1 MARPGIAPFVGAI
14 GEAWD
19 ELRVHK
25 LRVLLSLIGVAV
37 AVASLTAVV
46 AIGDLQRQSISELN
60 DRWGGREATVSV
72 QLSAIGADQVDLDA
86 WNAHVE
92 RVFAR
97 YDFSH
102 TSRSSQTD
110 LLAGLP
116 EGLTSVQARLV
127 DPAFGSIHRVKIEQ
141 GRWFVPSDSTLMA
154 PAIVISAPLW
164 ERLGTPSLG
173 THPTL
178 RIGGAWDGTYQVVGV
193 TPKEGVWDEELRIDM
208 LFDDYRAPLD
218 ALPAQLYLQHE
229 VWMTTAQV
237 ADVAPALA
245 QDLRAGLAEGFEVQ
259 VQRTDFGA
267 QMGGDPMLIFTLITG
282 AIAGIVLLLGGLS
295 LVNIQLVAMRQR
307 IREIGVRRS
316 FGATGSRI
324 FLAVMLESV
333 VATLIAGIVGI
344 IVVVVVL
351 QQPFVVQTLTPGIL
365 DVPPF
370 PFSAALTGLIA
381 AVGVGA
387 IAGLIPALVAVRVKP
402 IDAIRF

>member
-1 MARPGIAPFVGAI
+1 MARMGIAPFVGAI

-46 AIGDLQRQSISELN
+46 AIGDLQRPYMSEQN
-60 DRWGGREATVSV
+60 DRWGGREATIAVSMHGT
-72 QLSAIGADQVDLDA
+72 GAEPVDGDA
-86 WNAHVE
+86 WNEHVE
-92 RVFAR
+92 RVFER

-102 TSRSSQTD
+102 SSRSAQTE
-110 LLAGLP
+110 LLVGLP
-116 EGLTSVQARLV
+116 DGMTMVQARVV
-127 DPAFGSIHRVKIEQ
+127 DPAFGAIHRVNVDQ
-141 GRWFVPSDSTLMA
+141 GRWFVPVDASLLA
-154 PAIVISAPLW
+154 PPVVISAPLW
-164 ERLGTPSLG
+164 ERLGSPSIDG
-173 THPTL
+173 HPTL
-178 RIGGAWDGTYQVVGV
+178 RIGGAWDGVYQVIGV
-193 TPKEGVWDEELRIDM
+193 TPKQGVWDEELRVDM
-208 LFDDYRAPLD
+208 LFENYRAPLD
-218 ALPAQLYLQHE
+218 AMPDIGMQYE
-229 VWMTTAQV
+229 VWLTAAQAAEIGPV
-237 ADVAPALA
+237 LA
-245 QDLRAGLAEGFEVQ
+245 QDLRAGLAEGFEVN

-267 QMGGDPMLIFTLITG
+267 QMGGDPMAVFTLITG

-316 FGATGSRI
+316 FGATGGRI
-324 FLAVMLESV
+324 FLAVMLENV
-333 VATLIAGIVGI
+333 VATLVAGVIGIVL
-344 IVVVVVL
+344 VVVAM
-351 QQPFVVQTLTPGIL
+351 QQPFIVQGLAPGIS

>member
-1 MARPGIAPFVGAI
+1 MARMGIAPFVGAI

-46 AIGDLQRQSISELN
+46 AIGDLQRQYMSEQN
-60 DRWGGREATVSV
+60 DRWGGREATIAVSMHGT
-72 QLSAIGADQVDLDA
+72 GAEPVDGDA
-86 WNAHVE
+86 WNEHVE
-92 RVFAR
+92 RVFER

-102 TSRSSQTD
+102 SSRSAQTE
-110 LLAGLP
+110 LLVGLP
-116 EGLTSVQARLV
+116 DGMTMVQARVV
-127 DPAFGSIHRVKIEQ
+127 DPAFGAIHRVNVDQ
-141 GRWFVPSDSTLMA
+141 GRWFVPVDASLLA
-154 PAIVISAPLW
+154 PPVVISAPLW
-164 ERLGTPSLG
+164 ERLGSPSIDG
-173 THPTL
+173 HPTL
-178 RIGGAWDGTYQVVGV
+178 RIGGAWDGVYQVIGV
-193 TPKEGVWDEELRIDM
+193 TPKQGVWDEELRVDM
-208 LFDDYRAPLD
+208 LFENYRAPLD
-218 ALPAQLYLQHE
+218 AMPDIGMQYE
-229 VWMTTAQV
+229 VWLTAAQAAEIGPV
-237 ADVAPALA
+237 LA
-245 QDLRAGLAEGFEVQ
+245 QDLRAGLAEGFEVN

-267 QMGGDPMLIFTLITG
+267 QMGGDPMAVFTLITG

-316 FGATGSRI
+316 FGATGGRI
-324 FLAVMLESV
+324 FLAVMLENV
-333 VATLIAGIVGI
+333 VATLVAGVIGIVL
-344 IVVVVVL
+344 VVVAM
-351 QQPFVVQTLTPGIL
+351 QQPFIVQGLAPGIS

>member
-1 MARPGIAPFVGAI
+1 MARMGIAPFVGAI

-46 AIGDLQRQSISELN
+46 AIGDLQRQYMSEQN
-60 DRWGGREATVSV
+60 DRWGGREATIAVSMHGT
-72 QLSAIGADQVDLDA
+72 GAEPVDGDA
-86 WNAHVE
+86 WNEHVE
-92 RVFAR
+92 RVFER

-102 TSRSSQTD
+102 SSRSAQTE
-110 LLAGLP
+110 LLVGLP
-116 EGLTSVQARLV
+116 DGMTMVQARVV
-127 DPAFGSIHRVKIEQ
+127 DPAFGAIHRVNVDQ
-141 GRWFVPSDSTLMA
+141 GRWFVPVDASLLA
-154 PAIVISAPLW
+154 PPVVISAPLW
-164 ERLGTPSLG
+164 ERLGSPSIDG
-173 THPTL
+173 HPTL
-178 RIGGAWDGTYQVVGV
+178 RIGGAWDGVYQVIGV
-193 TPKEGVWDEELRIDM
+193 TPKQGVWDEQLRVDM
-208 LFDDYRAPLD
+208 LLENYRAPLD
-218 ALPAQLYLQHE
+218 AMPDIGMQYE
-229 VWMTTAQV
+229 VWLTAAQAAEIGPV
-237 ADVAPALA
+237 LA
-245 QDLRAGLAEGFEVQ
+245 QDLRAGLAEGLEVN
-259 VQRTDFGA
+259 VQRNDFGA
-267 QMGGDPMLIFTLITG
+267 QMGGGPMAVFTLITG

-316 FGATGSRI
+316 FGATGGRI
-324 FLAVMLESV
+324 FLAVMLENV
-333 VATLIAGIVGI
+333 VATLVAGVIGIVL
-344 IVVVVVL
+344 VVVAM
-351 QQPFVVQTLTPGIL
+351 QQPFIVQGLAPGIS